1 MPPKVSVIIPAY
13 NAQSHIA
20 ETLASV
26 FGQTYKDYEVI
37 VVDDGSTDGTLQV
50 LRDYADKI
58 RLLTKFNGGPAS
70 ARNLAIKYARGELIA
85 FLDSDDLWVKDKL
98 AEQVDFLDQHAEI
111 GLVYSEAL
119 MFVQQGQHKVIKR
132 KLGYTES
139 PTFCKLL
146 TGNFIPNLTV
156 MLRRACIDKVGW
168 LNEAPSVIAI
178 EDYEYW
184 LRVAKQFPIAGIARP
199 LAYYRVR
206 AGNLVGDG
214 RDIEQGLRLAIT
226 AIQEVE
232 RLFPQMWDEC
242 GLNRQMVFARLHI
255 RAGFAWKQQK
265 NWAACLRKFAE
276 ALRYSRR
283 PRVFRW
289 MLAASLLR
297 RWS

>member
-1 MPPKVSVIIPAY
+1 MPPRVSVIIPAY

-37 VVDDGSTDGTLQV
+37 VVDDGSTDETLQV
-50 LRDYADKI
+50 LRDCGDKI
-58 RLLTKFNGGPAS
+58 RLLTKVNGGPAS

-98 AEQVDFLDQHAEI
+98 AEQVSFLDQHAEV

-119 MFVQQGQHKVIKR
+119 MFAQEGEQKLIKR
-132 KLGYTES
+132 KLGYTEA

-146 TGNFIPNLTV
+146 GGNFIPNLTV
-156 MLRRACIDKVGW
+156 VLRRACIDKVGW
-168 LNEAPSVIAI
+168 LNEARSLIAV

-184 LRVAKQFPIAGIARP
+184 LRVAKIFPIAGIARP
-199 LAYYRVR
+199 LAYYRLR
-206 AGNLVGDG
+206 EGNLMGAG
-214 RDIEQGLRLAIT
+214 QDIDKGLQLAL
-226 AIQEVE
+226 AAVREVE
-232 RLFPQMWDEC
+232 KLFPDMWHEC
-242 GLNRQMVFARLHI
+242 RLDRQRVFARLHI
-255 RAGFAWKQQK
+255 QAAFAWKQQK

-276 ALRYSRR
+276 ALRYSRH